1 MNWNVRYARERK
13 WIALD
18 PTPPTAEWVGKT
30 IPPVTQNI
38 NGRKFTVNKPE
49 AIKSFTGTGGSTYT
63 RNDDNTWTKVL
74 SQEAQEG
81 YKTTRPGQYTKLN
94 PQGRYTE
101 TWSNTVFIHPDH
113 NLADISGIS
122 IRPMQQPDGSFKYQT
137 FGNLQGVPEKYI
149 VKRRQDMPTAGNYII
164 PDEHISSFPFPGA
177 RPYQHGIVTFGDGS
191 TRSNGHHIGHDVA
204 DIKLVDR

>member
-1 MNWNVRYARERK
+1 MIEV
-13 WIALD
+13 D
-18 PTPPTAEWVGKT
+18 PTPPTAKWVGKT

-38 NGRKFTVNKPE
+38 NGRKFTVTKPE
-49 AIKSFTGTGGSTYT
+49 AIKSFTGAGGSTYT

-81 YKTTRPGQYTKLN
+81 YKTTRPGKYTKLDS
-94 PQGRYTE
+94 QGRYTE

-113 NLADISGIS
+113 DLVGTNGRL
-122 IRPMQQPDGSFKYQT
+122 IRHMQQPDGSFKYQT

-149 VKRRQDMPTAGNYII
+149 VERRQDMPTAGNYII

-177 RPYQHGIVTFGDGS
+177 SPYQHGIVTFGDGS
-191 TRSNGHHIGHDVA
+191 TRSNGYHIGNDVA